1 MTLRLV
7 INRYSYPRTFIEFC
21 FQNIFEFIGLF
32 ILASGMALVVYRLI
46 RGPKNA
52 DRIIGLDLMSVL
64 MVALVALLSIFTE
77 EAVFLDVAI
86 AYALVAFLG
95 TVAFARFLERS
106 TSKHADGSVSDQ
118 KGDHHG

>member
-1 MTLRLV
+1 MTIAESALV
-7 INRYSYPRTFIEFC
+7 QSVAG
-21 FQNIFEFIGLF
+21 IGLF
-32 ILASGMALVVYRLI
+32 ILTLSMTLVVYCLI

-52 DRIIGLDLMSVL
+52 DRIIGLDLLSVL
-64 MVALVALLSIFTE
+64 VVALVALLSVYTQ

-106 TSKHADGSVSDQ
+106 TSNRADGSVSGQ

>member
-1 MTLRLV
+1 MTIAESALV
-7 INRYSYPRTFIEFC
+7 QSVAG
-21 FQNIFEFIGLF
+21 IGLF
-32 ILASGMALVVYRLI
+32 ILTLSMTLVVYCLI

-52 DRIIGLDLMSVL
+52 DRIIGLDLLSVL
-64 MVALVALLSIFTE
+64 VVALVALLSVYTQ

-106 TSKHADGSVSDQ
+106 TSKHADGSMSDQ

>member
-1 MTLRLV
+1 MTISNSVLV
-7 INRYSYPRTFIEFC
+7 QSVAG
-21 FQNIFEFIGLF
+21 IGLF
-32 ILASGMALVVYRLI
+32 ILTLSMALVVYCLI

-52 DRIIGLDLMSVL
+52 DRIIGLDLLSVL
-64 MVALVALLSIFTE
+64 VVALIALLSVFTR

-106 TSKHADGSVSDQ
+106 TSKHTDGAVSDQ
-118 KGDHHG
+118 KGEHHG